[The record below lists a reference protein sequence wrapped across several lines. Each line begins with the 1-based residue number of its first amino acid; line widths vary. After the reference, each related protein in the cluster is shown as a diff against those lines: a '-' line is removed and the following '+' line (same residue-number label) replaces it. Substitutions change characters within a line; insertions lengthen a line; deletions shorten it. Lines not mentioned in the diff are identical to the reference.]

1 MVFRANC
8 RLNSDYSEK
17 NLDKKNRVTFQSTL
31 FFCFGS
37 QYYLTT
43 VSLRASDTLL
53 PATIL

>member
-31 FFCFGS
+31 FFFGS